1 MYYLLITINVGWA
14 IVEFRVITTWAL
26 SDLFVTFCYNGQKPD
41 QGKFEHV
48 QCPMWYDVEK
58 HRTCKFLFY
67 LIMAMS
73 SQGQ

>member
-1 MYYLLITINVGWA
+1 MSSVSLICHFLVQST
-14 IVEFRVITTWAL
+14 
-26 SDLFVTFCYNGQKPD
+26 KPD

-58 HRTCKFLFY
+58 HRAGKFFFY